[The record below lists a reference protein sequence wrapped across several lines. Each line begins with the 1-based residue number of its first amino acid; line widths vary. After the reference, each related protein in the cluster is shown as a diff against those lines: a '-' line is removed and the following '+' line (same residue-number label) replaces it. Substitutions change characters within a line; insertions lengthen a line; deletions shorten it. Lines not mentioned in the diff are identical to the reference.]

1 MNVELAS
8 LGYIYKDGQYLLL
21 HRNKKENDTSLGKWV
36 AVGGKIEE
44 GESPDDALIRE
55 VKEETGL
62 DVISY
67 NMKGVVCYPEFYP
80 GVTEYMFIYE
90 ITEFDGDLIE
100 DCKEGELKWIDKQ
113 DINDLHMWEGDKL
126 IFKWMDQSFFSAKI
140 KYENDTMNLESIQF
154 NS

>member
-1 MNVELAS
+1 
-8 LGYIYKDGQYLLL
+8 
-21 HRNKKENDTSLGKWV
+21 
-36 AVGGKIEE
+36 
-44 GESPDDALIRE
+44 
-55 VKEETGL
+55 
-62 DVISY
+62 
-67 NMKGVVCYPEFYP
+67 MKGVVCYPEFYP